1 MIMRIKKLHELRV
14 VNELTQQEM
23 AKILN
28 CTQQSLS
35 AYEKGTR
42 DIPIDVLVRFADYFN
57 VSIDYIL
64 EREGKLS
71 KERSKFLVYS
81 K

>member
-1 MIMRIKKLHELRV
+1 MYSVMIMKIKKLRELRV

-35 AYEKGTR
+35 AYEKGIR
-42 DIPIDVLVRFADYFN
+42 DIPIDVLIRFADYFN
-57 VSIDYIL
+57 VSVDYIL
-64 EREGKLS
+64 DRKIKTPKD
-71 KERSKFLVYS
+71 KE
-81 K
+81 

>member
-1 MIMRIKKLHELRV
+1 MYWVMIMKIKKLRELRV
-14 VNELTQQEM
+14 INELTQQDM

-35 AYEKGTR
+35 AYEKGIR

-64 EREGKLS
+64 DRKVKTS
-71 KERSKFLVYS
+71 KEKE
-81 K
+81 

>member
-1 MIMRIKKLHELRV
+1 MIMKIKKLRELRV

-35 AYEKGTR
+35 AYEKGIR
-42 DIPIDVLVRFADYFN
+42 DIPIDVLIRFADYFN
-57 VSIDYIL
+57 VSVDYIL
-64 EREGKLS
+64 DRKIKTS
-71 KERSKFLVYS
+71 KDKE
-81 K
+81 

>member
-1 MIMRIKKLHELRV
+1 MIMKIKKLRELRV
-14 VNELTQQEM
+14 INELTQQDM

-35 AYEKGTR
+35 AYEKGIR

-64 EREGKLS
+64 DRKVKTS
-71 KERSKFLVYS
+71 KEKE
-81 K
+81 